1 MKKFTM
7 FGVLFLSFTL
17 CLSSVAFAHPGRTD
31 AFGGHYDRKTGLYH
45 FHNSGTASLPKTTTP
60 SATTPTLPQTT
71 TSTPKA
77 TTSTPKAATSSVPES
92 TTSATEVTNV
102 TVDVDGIALAGPI
115 LLYKN
120 MYYIPIDQLLPL
132 MGSKI
137 TRTFYPVSFS
147 ISTLPSTNQ
156 ELKSQIMD
164 DLIVYVPMTKNDMCY
179 HRLECPRLTE
189 GGGLDY
195 YYATDIRMFE
205 YETLDWA
212 TPCPYCMFQQ
222 KYH

>member
-7 FGVLFLSFTL
+7 FGALVLSFTL

-31 AFGGHYDRKTGLYH
+31 AYGGHYDRKTGLYH
-45 FHNSGTASLPKTTTP
+45 YHNSGTVSAPKTTT
-60 SATTPTLPQTT
+60 TTPSVTT
-71 TSTPKA
+71 PKATVSTPKT
-77 TTSTPKAATSSVPES
+77 TTSTPKAATSSIPKSVA
-92 TTSATEVTNV
+92 SATEVTDV

-132 MGSKI
+132 MGSRI

-164 DLIVYVPMTKNDMCY
+164 DLIIYVPMTTNDMCY
-179 HRLECPRLTE
+179 HRLECPKLTE
-189 GGGLDY
+189 GGGLSY
-195 YYATDIRMFE
+195 YFAADARLIEENGCFNS
-205 YETLDWA
+205 A
-212 TPCPYCMFQQ
+212 IACPNCMYQQ
-222 KYH
+222 KYN